1 MAHTFCPRCSGVGSD
16 AADRMSAARAALL
29 RVQAADLR
37 QREALMRACRFL
49 ASADALALRASRIE
63 AALLAAGFDA

>member
-1 MAHTFCPRCSGVGSD
+1 MTP
-16 AADRMSAARAALL
+16 ARAALL
-29 RVQAADLR
+29 RVQVVDLR